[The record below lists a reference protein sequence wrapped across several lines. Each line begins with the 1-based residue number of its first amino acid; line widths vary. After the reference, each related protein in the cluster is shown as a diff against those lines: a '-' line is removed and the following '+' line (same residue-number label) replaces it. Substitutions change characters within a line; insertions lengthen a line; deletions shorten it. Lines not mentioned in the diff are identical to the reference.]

1 MYEEQIDVGMQ
12 IRRAGWIFEACKCQW
27 EQRTGG
33 KGGLMRIVMCGVVI
47 KVNRVG

>member
-33 KGGLMRIVMCGVVI
+33 RGRGG
-47 KVNRVG
+47 VNVNSDVWGGD